1 MNLYHI
7 SQDEVDGW
15 DTYDS
20 AVVCAADEDAA
31 RNMHPHDGS
40 PLKDT
45 KYASDTWCASPEF
58 VTVKFLGAAAPGVG
72 EGVVCASF
80 NAG

>member
-20 AVVCAADEDAA
+20 AVVCAADEVAA

-40 PLKDT
+40 PLKDA
-45 KYASDTWCASPEF
+45 KYASNTWCASPEF